1 MWALAD
7 AALKRSLAACQHA
20 RLLPKLAHGTR
31 DRSNSSVRERSL
43 ALVMYVMDAWARAA
57 LAKQPA
63 ALAAAVSVGI
73 GDPRDE
79 IRALGRAAFWLLS
92 QQFPHLAQAFLPLR
106 RSPFRAVPPTRRG
119 IPFPL
124 CATRTLPSGSSAAE
138 LARPLCA
145 ANGNGPAR

>member
-106 RSPFRAVPPTRRG
+106 LPRRAPHAARHPIPTMCYTHSSVRQ
-119 IPFPL
+119 L
-124 CATRTLPSGSSAAE
+124 SG
-138 LARPLCA
+138 
-145 ANGNGPAR
+145 